1 MLKNQELLSDHAER
15 LQKQKDPLIVAA
27 LVDGVLEE
35 LSEAWVP
42 GARVEWVTLASL
54 DGIRIYQRSLS
65 FLLIKA
71 LFEVNPYA
79 RVRIEHS
86 LAKGLF
92 CEFDQISV
100 SEQLVETLEEKMR
113 DMVRRNLPFRKEQY
127 GLEEVKKIFTEQNMG
142 EKIPLLAY
150 RKEDYLNLY
159 EVEDFKNYFYGYMV
173 PTTGYLSLFEL
184 VAFDGGVILRHP
196 TVEMPTSLPPYQPAH
211 QMARVFAESEK
222 WGEIIGASVVSG
234 LNEIILKGGARE
246 LINVAEALHDKKIVH
261 IADEITALG
270 KKLILIAGP
279 SSSGKTTFADRLR
292 VQLRVNGLHPVAI
305 STDDYFVDREMTPR
319 DEKGEYDF
327 EALEALDTAT
337 FNRDLAALLRGEEVA
352 MPRFNFKTGL
362 REYDGRTLKIGE
374 KQPIIIE
381 GIHGLNEK
389 LTAQIA
395 KEDKFKI
402 YISAL
407 TQLNI
412 DEHNRIPTT
421 DTRLIRRIVRDH
433 QFRGYDAE
441 HTIGMWHSVRRGE
454 ERNIFPFQEDADAI
468 FNSALPYELSVLK
481 KHVEPLL
488 SKIPVGHPAYA
499 EANRLLKFIG
509 YFASIDANCLVP
521 STSILKEFIGDH
533 CR

>member
-1 MLKNQELLSDHAER
+1 MKSLETLADRADRIQGEDA
-15 LQKQKDPLIVAA
+15 PLIVAA

-35 LSEAWVP
+35 LTETPAPDASIQ
-42 GARVEWVTLASL
+42 WVTLAHL

-71 LFEVNPYA
+71 LFELNPYA

-92 CEFDQISV
+92 CAFDQMTV
-100 SEQLVETLEEKMR
+100 SEQTVQNLEKKMR
-113 DMVRRNLPFRKEQY
+113 DMIARDLAFKKEQY
-127 GLEEVKKIFTEQNMG
+127 ALEEVRRIFTEQNMSS
-142 EKIPLLAY
+142 KIPLLNY
-150 RKEDYLNLY
+150 RQEGYLNLY
-159 EVEDFKNYFYGYMV
+159 EMEGFKNYFYGYMV
-173 PTTGYLSLFEL
+173 PSTGYLSLFEL
-184 VAFDGGVILRHP
+184 TPFDGGVILRHP
-196 TVEMPTSLPPYQPAH
+196 TVESPMALPSYTPAY
-211 QMARVFAESEK
+211 QMARIFRESEQ
-222 WGEIIGASVVSG
+222 WGEILGVSVVSS
-234 LNEIILKGGARE
+234 LNEIILKGGTRE

-305 STDDYFVDREMTPR
+305 STDDYFVDRELTPR
-319 DEKGEYDF
+319 DEYGEFDF
-327 EALEALDTAT
+327 ESIDALDTMT
-337 FNRDLAALLRGEEVA
+337 FNRDLAALLRGEEVP

-362 REYDGRTLKIGE
+362 REYDGRTLKISE

-381 GIHGLNEK
+381 GIHGLNER
-389 LTAQIA
+389 LTDQIP

-421 DTRLIRRIVRDH
+421 DNRLIRRIVRDH
-433 QFRGYDAE
+433 QFRGYDVQ

-468 FNSALPYELSVLK
+468 FNSALPYELAVLK

-488 SKIPVGHPAYA
+488 SKIPIGDPAYA

-509 YFASIDANCLVP
+509 YFTSIEANCLVP

-533 CR
+533 C